1 VNDAAPQKA
10 GTEPSGSEVSARP
23 RILPTSTALRT
34 GQTARAAACADH
46 AGPPGAASGARRPPS
61 FPRQLSGLCR
71 RYVRATDLTRL
82 PPAFVSVGAIGG
94 FRDEDVDYAVRL
106 NQAGVPCELHVYP
119 GVPHGY
125 QMAQATTVV
134 RRAAGHIEDWLS
146 AQLAADGAK

>member
-1 VNDAAPQKA
+1 MTGSAHHWVHGLLDPVRLPPLLPQPRDRA
-10 GTEPSGSEVSARP
+10 QLLPATRPHSGV
-23 RILPTSTALRT
+23 
-34 GQTARAAACADH
+34 
-46 AGPPGAASGARRPPS
+46 
-61 FPRQLSGLCR
+61 LSLCR

-82 PPAFVSVGAIGG
+82 PPAFVSVSAIDG